1 MIISTVLFF
10 TSITP
15 LVVSG
20 AEGVITLNYY
30 TTLSDTSYNYR
41 ILSGDEYID
50 TVTIDTTKKQLV
62 VKVQPFV
69 FGEGET
75 GYSTRN
81 IEIFLGNDSYGD
93 VCNIIQVKS
102 KPVLLFEPK
111 LITTDS
117 SNVTQHISFTINT
130 DDYDYTDLTLY
141 QPYGVTKTK
150 WKFGEINSTGGV
162 TSSTTQ
168 VITDKIRV
176 TGGSIISM
184 PAVNINSSS
193 GLGVA
198 VYNTDGTY
206 KGMFPSDTDTVNY
219 ITIKPYTSIYTRLV
233 NDALRKFSGSGTITE
248 EYDVVLC
255 AENQSFGSASYSIWG
270 QRTESDYIYSV
281 DKNASGII
289 TLNTIP
295 NFNHDERTYSFVG
308 TLPNNSRQETTITKA
323 ACDNEYITPFV
334 EDKLYSLDPSPN
346 NYSPEAND
354 YWQVYCPDG
363 WVIQAINKSTVSNVY
378 TVSVDQELKRVY
390 LLQNRSNIAPGITKY
405 NIQIS
410 VKPSG
415 ASDKEYEAWSFTR
428 QAQGNYVLDD
438 CLDKNIIQVNYTGK
452 KSTIINITNSLKV
465 EKITSYKILKPVGIS
480 TDKILVSLNQ
490 DTNVFSG
497 NYYDGGTISIG
508 KLPINESL
516 TDKIAT
522 FTLRLTWGTT
532 ATHDYKITVVQA
544 KNTTFNE
551 LPISEDTYYT
561 ISNNDLYYRLLEL
574 ESESVLYTG
583 KIYPSATNKIKIND
597 IVKDYI
603 NINKNPFTSVF
614 VNNNNYYNILLQT
627 SPDGNNWTNQMKY
640 YFYYNYADSFE
651 LTNKGLI
658 SAEYQVIDYFSPY
671 QYFISSKMNANTF
684 DTYDNVY
691 LQAKHASTG
700 NLTSTEFPK
709 DRGTVISGVLS
720 CILYKQINI
729 VTTTKTFYYN
739 QKCVDS
745 DWVLYYINEAGGWN
759 WMIYDGKNIKGS
771 TVKNNSYLLD
781 NKYTVTYKN
790 DITTTWDLST
800 KYLTDEQSKKLE
812 QIYKSPCVYMQELA
826 PNTTPFR
833 VNIDTKS
840 YQIKTYM
847 NQGKKRFIQTMKVSK
862 ADINEWL
869 I

>member
-20 AEGVITLNYY
+20 AEGIITLNYY

-41 ILSGDEYID
+41 ILSGDEYVD
-50 TVTIDTTKKQLV
+50 TVTIDTAKKQLV

-69 FGEGET
+69 FEEGET

-81 IEIFLGNDSYGD
+81 IEIYLGNDSYGD

-102 KPVLLFEPK
+102 KPILLFEPK
-111 LITTDS
+111 VITTDS

-150 WKFGEINSTGGV
+150 WKFGDITSTGEV
-162 TSSTTQ
+162 TSATTK

-198 VYNTDGTY
+198 VYATDGTY

-219 ITIKPYTSIYTRLV
+219 ITITPYTSIYTKLV

-270 QRTESDYIYSV
+270 QRKDSDYIYSV

-295 NFNHDERTYSFVG
+295 NFNYNERTYSFVG
-308 TLPNNSRQETTITKA
+308 TLPNNSRQETIITKA
-323 ACDNEYITPFV
+323 ACYNEYITPFV
-334 EDKLYSLDPSPN
+334 EEKLYSLDPSPN

-390 LLQNRSNIAPGITKY
+390 LLQNRANIAPGITKY

-465 EKITSYKILKPVGIS
+465 EKITSYKILNNVGIS
-480 TDKILVSLNQ
+480 TDKILVSLTK
-490 DTNVFSG
+490 DTNVDG
-497 NYYDGGTISIG
+497 NYYDVGTISIG

-516 TDKIAT
+516 TDNIAR

-532 ATHDYKITVVQA
+532 ATHDYNITVVQS
-544 KNTTFNE
+544 KNTTFSE

-583 KIYPSATNKIKIND
+583 KIYQSATNKIKIND

-627 SPDGNNWTNQMKY
+627 SSDGNNWTNQMKY

-658 SAEYQVIDYFSPY
+658 SADYQVIDYFSPY

-684 DTYDNVY
+684 NTYDNVY
-691 LQAKHASTG
+691 LQAKTASNG

-720 CILYKQINI
+720 CLLYKQINI

-771 TVKNNSYLLD
+771 TVKINSYLLD
-781 NKYTVTYKN
+781 NKYTVPYKN

-800 KYLTDEQSKKLE
+800 KYLSDEQSKKLE

-840 YQIKTYM
+840 YQIKTYV